1 MIYLQWSHAGSWV
14 TISFLSAPTQS
25 TFHSTLVQCH
35 QFDIRPIDPELLEP
49 CFEKSELPLVFAH
62 LLCSM
67 WFFNN
72 YQQCFCH
79 CICKFSQSQ
88 DIQHLGLESWPHLM
102 MRDALPD
109 RSDQKLLPLVTKMG
123 EIQEAGISFFSLFQ
137 GPHRHMCGIPLPLS
151 CASPI
156 PFC

>member
-1 MIYLQWSHAGSWV
+1 MIPCWLLGHYFFSKCTHAIYFSLYSCTVSSVCYQANRSRTSRTLFWEKWV
-14 TISFLSAPTQS
+14 ASSLS
-25 TFHSTLVQCH
+25 
-35 QFDIRPIDPELLEP
+35 
-49 CFEKSELPLVFAH
+49 H

-72 YQQCFCH
+72 YQQCFSH
-79 CICKFSQSQ
+79 CVCKFSQSQ